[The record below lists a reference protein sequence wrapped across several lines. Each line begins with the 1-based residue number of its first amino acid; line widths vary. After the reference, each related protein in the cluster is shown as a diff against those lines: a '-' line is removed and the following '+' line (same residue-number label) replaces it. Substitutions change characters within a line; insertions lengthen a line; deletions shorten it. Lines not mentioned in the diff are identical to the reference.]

1 MSRLTLRLP
10 KTLHQKLANIAEKE
24 GISLNQYMVYA
35 LTQQVAF
42 SYTVQT
48 LSETDRQQ
56 QQQNFNSL
64 VSQLEEATIKD
75 IEQALSKREVVQ
87 PEPELSSDV
96 VNRLK
101 TKIENKQ

>member
-24 GISLNQYMVYA
+24 GISLNQYIVYA